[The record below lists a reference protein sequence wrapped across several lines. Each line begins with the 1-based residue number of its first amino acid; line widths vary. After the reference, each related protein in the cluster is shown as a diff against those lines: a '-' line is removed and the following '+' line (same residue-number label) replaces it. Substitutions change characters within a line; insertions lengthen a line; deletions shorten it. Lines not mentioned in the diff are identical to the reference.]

1 MKIHQYNEMM
11 RHLTR
16 PPNKF
21 SKEAKKEILDGFYK
35 NRDAKKPMPIL
46 KYISKMNEL
55 YGNGTEK
62 TSIDERRDSKQVK
75 SDTKVTPKKDK
86 WTYTSWADGLEKRTR
101 PTNKT
106 PETKK
111 ILVAKKPTPT
121 KPLKPLEPFYD
132 WRLAPW
138 YEYPED
144 DDAPAAPAD
153 DKKSLYIK
161 TGITKLI

>member
-1 MKIHQYNEMM
+1 M

-21 SKEAKKEILDGFYK
+21 SKEEKKKILDGFYK
-35 NRDAKKPMPIL
+35 NRDQKKPMPIL

-86 WTYTSWADGLEKRTR
+86 WTYESWAEGLEERTR
-101 PTNKT
+101 PAEKA
-106 PETKK
+106 P
-111 ILVAKKPTPT
+111 VAIVKKPKPV
-121 KPLKPLEPFYD
+121 KPLKPVEPFYD
-132 WRLAPW
+132 WRFAPW
-138 YEYPED
+138 WLYPSDDDVPPPED
-144 DDAPAAPAD
+144 
-153 DKKSLYIK
+153 KTKVK